1 MILERWEGLG
11 LVPGTVS
18 PVLKVGTWAEKP
30 ASVEPGLAKLR
41 VYCHPASSPSSNGPT
56 QPLPVYQVSPLA
68 RVSHV
73 ERYQAA
79 LVSVQILLYIVTHM
93 II

>member
-1 MILERWEGLG
+1 MLGIYAHAPVILERWEGLG

-41 VYCHPASSPSSNGPT
+41 VYCHSASNPSSNGPT
-56 QPLPVYQVSPLA
+56 LNPCLFTKSP
-68 RVSHV
+68 R
-73 ERYQAA
+73 
-79 LVSVQILLYIVTHM
+79 
-93 II
+93 